1 MTMNKNIENLTL
13 NFLIMP
19 YEDGYMAMCKET
31 GIIRSGKTLEKAR
44 DAVISSTETLIEAV
58 VADNRLAPSLEVGL
72 PFKYRALFNWTVL
85 KILCRFAMDRFL
97 YETNFVR
104 DFYPNLALGA

>member
-1 MTMNKNIENLTL
+1 MTRNKEIENLTL
-13 NFLIMP
+13 DFLIMP

-44 DAVISSTETLIEAV
+44 DAIISSTESLVEAV
-58 VADNRLAPSLEVGL
+58 VADKRLIPSLEVGL
-72 PFKYRALFNWTVL
+72 PFRYRVLFNWTVF

-97 YETNFVR
+97 YETNSVR
-104 DFYPNLALGA
+104 GFYPNLALGV